1 MKKVIGGKLYDT
13 ETAELVHKWDNGRYA
28 NDFRYRSKSLFRTKK
43 GNWFLY
49 HVGGPMTDMGQSCG
63 SNNVCGSSD
72 KELTPAY
79 EIYKIEPISP
89 EDALRFL
96 ESHDGAEVA
105 LKYFA
110 EQIEEA

>member
-43 GNWFLY
+43 GHWFLY

-72 KELTPAY
+72 
-79 EIYKIEPISP
+79 IEPISP